1 MATRL
6 QIDPLAASLLSESA
20 IQKMRQRTR
29 ILQMMDTVE
38 RVAISPIRTRRL
50 HGFAYLA
57 DVLSPVWNLPA
68 FDGTV
73 LKIAGGPYYPDFQR
87 ELDQLVI
94 AGLIEISD
102 IQYNRQT
109 DGGARID
116 AAYSLNL
123 AAPALSPILDALG
136 ARDGALA
143 LDPMDYDVYRFL
155 LDLAGALTTV
165 PDEEI
170 DKAAS
175 VDATYADDRVD
186 QTNVIDFGRWTTNA
200 RVDNL
205 SVRTVDRFQHFL
217 PSEAL
222 LSGGEKLY
230 LYASFLGRRV
240 HGQ

>member
-1 MATRL
+1 MAAKL
-6 QIDPLAASLLSESA
+6 QIDPLAADLLTESA

-68 FDGTV
+68 FDGIV
-73 LKIAGGPYYPDFQR
+73 LKIAGGPHYPDFQR

-94 AGLIEISD
+94 LGLVEISD
-102 IQYNRQT
+102 IRYSPQP

-123 AAPALSPILDALG
+123 AAPTLTSILEALG
-136 ARDGALA
+136 ARDNSLA
-143 LDPMDYDVYRFL
+143 LDPMDYEVYNFL
-155 LDLAGALTTV
+155 LDLAGALATV

-175 VDATYADDRVD
+175 VDATYADDRVG
-186 QTNVIDFGRWTTNA
+186 QTNVIDFGRWTTDA
-200 RVDNL
+200 HLDNL

-217 PSEAL
+217 PSEAS
-222 LSGGEKLY
+222 LSSGEKLY